1 MQSSLFSIAQC
12 QFLEISVQFFTIT
25 TGQHSPKLTFCIEEL
40 ASECWPVLLFSSNDY
55 VQTRQDIWKGFL
67 LVSDRPISRICA
79 LVIGYLV
86 RFKAT

>member
-1 MQSSLFSIAQC
+1 MLVFVNFCPI
-12 QFLEISVQFFTIT
+12 FYYNNLT
-25 TGQHSPKLTFCIEEL
+25 KLTLCIEEL

-79 LVIGYLV
+79 LLIGYLV

>member
-12 QFLEISVQFFTIT
+12 QLSLQFFTIS
-25 TGQHSPKLTFCIEEL
+25 TGQHSQKLTLCIEEL

-67 LVSDRPISRICA
+67 LVSDRPISSICA
-79 LVIGYLV
+79 LLIGYLV